1 MQRQTRKLK
10 MKDVHVKIP
19 EPLYKFLAKESG
31 NQGISIVLY
40 LTNLLREKKSHQEK
54 RITLEQQTKEPF
66 HLEWSE
72 LSDSELED
80 MIASFEERYKL
91 DSETF
96 YRLYREGKA
105 PEAIEDRILWGG
117 LYALKKEKEDD
128 LE

>member
-1 MQRQTRKLK
+1 
-10 MKDVHVKIP
+10 MKDLHVKIP

-31 NQGISIVLY
+31 KQGISMALY
-40 LTNLLREKKSHQEK
+40 LTNLLREKESHQEK
-54 RITLEQQTKEPF
+54 KVTLERQTKEPF

-80 MIASFEERYKL
+80 MLASFERKYKIA
-91 DSETF
+91 SETF

-117 LYALKKEKEDD
+117 LYALKKEKDE